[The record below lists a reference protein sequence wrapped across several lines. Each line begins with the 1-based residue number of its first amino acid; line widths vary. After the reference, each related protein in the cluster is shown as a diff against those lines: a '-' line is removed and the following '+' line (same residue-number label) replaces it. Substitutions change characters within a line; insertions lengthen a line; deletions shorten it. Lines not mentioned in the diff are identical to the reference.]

1 LLGVE
6 KHLIA
11 IVASWVSSCFYN
23 GRGRAMK
30 LTVLA
35 LDYDGT
41 IARDGEVEASVRESI
56 AALRSSGTTV
66 LLVTGRILDE
76 LRGVAGD
83 LRFVDG
89 VVAENGAVVYLPE
102 SDYTTVLAPRI
113 PDAFLAEITRRGI
126 PFQSGHCL
134 VDADAD
140 ESQRLLEAIRACE
153 LPLVAAFNQT
163 RVMIVSQGVS
173 KATGLHASLD
183 MLRLSARNT
192 LAIGD
197 AENDHEL
204 LRFAEVGAAVEWG
217 SEALKSAADLVVAG
231 SGPEAIAAFLSPLAA
246 TRTLPR
252 PARARR
258 HLRLGHGEDGREIA
272 LAVRERD
279 VLIAGDAKSGK
290 SWMAGLLCE
299 QLILL
304 GYCVCVLDP
313 EGDYRSLEALPG
325 VSVLGG
331 EEPPPTPRQLLR
343 ALRYPDRSAIIDLS
357 HLRQD
362 QKIEYARAVLPS
374 LTEIRR
380 STGLPHRI
388 VIDEAHYFLHDADA
402 DRLLD
407 FDMNGYIV
415 VTHLASR
422 LPPRL
427 LEATEV
433 IIVTCE
439 SNPVEVDALWRRSAP
454 SAHGDIATWRR
465 TLGHLPIGRAVIVP
479 LVEEAAGLLRPF
491 VVGRRLTSHV
501 RHREKYVD
509 VPVTDSRAFL
519 FAADRGEA
527 PRTART
533 LREFVAEIERAPI
546 EALRAY
552 LRRGD
557 FSRWIGEVFG
567 DHALASELLDL
578 EERHRRDGE
587 RDVIGDVVAAVR
599 RRYDLSLGD

>member
-1 LLGVE
+1 
-6 KHLIA
+6 
-11 IVASWVSSCFYN
+11 
-23 GRGRAMK
+23 MK

-41 IARDGEVEASVRESI
+41 IARDGEVVPAVRESI

-76 LRGVAGD
+76 LRRVAGD

-89 VVAENGAVVYLPE
+89 VVAENGAVVHLPE
-102 SDYTTVLAPRI
+102 NDHTTVLAPRI

-140 ESQRLLEAIRACE
+140 ESQRLLEAIRVLE
-153 LPLVAAFNQT
+153 LPLVAAFNQS

-173 KATGLHASLD
+173 KATGLHAALD

-204 LRFAEVGAAVEWG
+204 LRLAEVGAAVEWG
-217 SEALKSAADLVVAG
+217 SGALKSAADLVVAG
-231 SGPEAIAAFLSPLAA
+231 TGPEAIAAFLSPLAA

-252 PARARR
+252 PTRSRR
-258 HLRLGHGEDGREIA
+258 YLRLGHGEDGREIA

-304 GYCVCVLDP
+304 GYCVCVIDP

-325 VSVLGG
+325 VTVLGG

-374 LTEIRR
+374 LSEIRR

-402 DRLLD
+402 GRLLD
-407 FDMNGYIV
+407 FDMNGYVV

-422 LPPRL
+422 LPARL

-439 SNPVEVDALWRRSAP
+439 SNPVEVDALWQRSADC
-454 SAHGDIATWRR
+454 AQGDIATWRQ

-479 LVEEAAGLLRPF
+479 LAEQAAGVLCPF
-491 VVGRRLTSHV
+491 VVGRRLTTHV

-509 VPVTDSRAFL
+509 VPVTDSRAFQ
-519 FAADRGEA
+519 FADYGGEP

-533 LREFVAEIERAPI
+533 LREFVAEIERSPV

-578 EERHRRDGE
+578 EARHRYDGE
-587 RDVIGDVVAAVR
+587 RDVIADVIAAVR